1 MSRALS
7 ESKIGDPRV
16 AAGSFESFYESQYAS
31 VVRLAAALVGRWDV
45 AEELVQDSF
54 LELYRRWSRIARYDA
69 PDAWLRRVV
78 LNRATSTLRRR
89 AVEVRVMT
97 LFRSRRTA
105 NEELLVSDGEIWR
118 AVSRLPTRQ
127 RQAIALTF
135 LEDRTVADVALILRC
150 AESTVRT
157 HLARGL
163 HTLSDQLA
171 VTERD

>member
-1 MSRALS
+1 MS
-7 ESKIGDPRV
+7 EPTNGDERV
-16 AAGSFESFYESQYAS
+16 AADSFESFYESQYAS

-54 LELYRRWSRIARYDA
+54 LELYRRWSRIASYDA
-69 PDAWLRRVV
+69 PEAWLRRVV
-78 LNRATSTLRRR
+78 LNRATSALRRR
-89 AVEVRVMT
+89 AVEIRVST
-97 LFRSRRTA
+97 LFRARRAAT
-105 NEELLVSDGEIWR
+105 EELVASDGEIWR

-127 RQAIALTF
+127 AQAIALTF

-163 HTLSDQLA
+163 HTLSEQLA
-171 VTERD
+171 ATEGDR